1 MPQAIFVAASENDPS
16 AVYNADMKKA
26 AKRSALGERVAA
38 ARQAAGLSQAQLAE
52 KLGVS
57 QQMVGYLELA
67 PVAIRPE
74 LLAQLSETLA
84 VPVDQ
89 LLGIERKAARAPGP
103 VGKARLVF
111 DRVNALPRDRQ
122 QKILGAVEDMLVAH
136 ESRKAS

>member
-1 MPQAIFVAASENDPS
+1 MSQAIFVATRENEPV
-16 AVYNADMKKA
+16 AVYNAAMKKA

-38 ARQAAGLSQAQLAE
+38 ARQAAGLSQALLAD

-74 LLAQLSETLA
+74 LLAQLSEVLA
-84 VPVDQ
+84 VPVEQ
-89 LLGIERKAARAPGP
+89 LLGIVRKAAPGP

-111 DRVNALPRDRQ
+111 DRVSALPRERQ

-136 ESRKAS
+136 ETRKAG